1 MPDISGLRP
10 KGKSVMNGKTK
21 AKPIWVAGCMSGTS
35 LDGVDVALI
44 LTDGHAIFEFGDS
57 YFRPYSQSEQA
68 LLRAQLGL
76 WKAADAACELIETAH
91 AEALSQVQGYEMV
104 GFHGQTFAHDP
115 RGLGTYQAGDGAVL
129 AEITGGPVV
138 WDFRSN
144 DVQMGG
150 QGAPLAP
157 FFHHACA
164 QYIGATAPV
173 VFLNLGGVGNL
184 TWVDPLIEN
193 PADPGALL
201 AFDTGPANAPINDLC
216 MARLGKPFDEN
227 GDLAAQGRVDI
238 GLLDAF
244 SRHGY
249 FSKMPPKSIDRNDFH
264 DVLAQVAHLNDADA
278 AATLTA
284 MAAAAVAQGME
295 HCPSPPKRILV
306 CGGGSKNATLMAMI
320 AAGVDCPVE
329 PIETVGLNGDMLEAQ
344 AFGYLAMRVVG
355 GLATSGPMTTGVSAS
370 IGGGRISNPT

>member
-1 MPDISGLRP
+1 MT
-10 KGKSVMNGKTK
+10 VKTK
-21 AKPIWVAGCMSGTS
+21 AKPIWIAGCMSGTS
-35 LDGVDVALI
+35 LDGVDVAMI
-44 LTDGHAIFEFGDS
+44 LTDGEAIFEFGDS
-57 YFRPYSQSEQA
+57 FFRPYSGSEQA
-68 LLRAQLGL
+68 LLRSQLGL
-76 WKAADAACELIETAH
+76 WKATDEACELIETAH
-91 AEALSQVQGYEMV
+91 AEALSHLQDYEMV

-129 AEITGGPVV
+129 AEITGVPVA

-184 TWVDPLIEN
+184 TWVAPSITDP
-193 PADPGALL
+193 AQTGALL

-216 MARLGKPFDEN
+216 MTRLGKPYDEN
-227 GDLAAQGRVDI
+227 GGLAFQGTVDM
-238 GLLDAF
+238 GLLDTF
-244 SRHGY
+244 SRHAY
-249 FSKMPPKSIDRNDFH
+249 FAKIPPKSLDRNDFH
-264 DVLAQVAHLNDADA
+264 DTLTQVESLNDADA
-278 AATLTA
+278 AATLAA

-295 HCPSPPKRILV
+295 HCPRPPARVLV
-306 CGGGSKNATLMAMI
+306 SGGGSKNATLMAMI

-329 PIETVGLNGDMLEAQ
+329 PIEAVGLDGDMLEAQ
-344 AFGYLAMRVVG
+344 AFAYLAMRVTR
-355 GLATSGPMTTGVSAS
+355 GLPTSCPSTTGVAAA
-370 IGGGRISNPT
+370 IGGGRVSKPH

>member
-10 KGKSVMNGKTK
+10 KGKSVMSGKTK

-35 LDGVDVALI
+35 LDGVDVAMI
-44 LTDGHAIFEFGDS
+44 LTDGHAIFELGDS
-57 YFRPYSQSEQA
+57 YFRPYSQPEQA

-76 WKAADAACELIETAH
+76 WKAADAACELVETAH

-129 AEITGGPVV
+129 AAITGVPVV

-184 TWVDPLIEN
+184 TWVDPLIET
-193 PADPGALL
+193 PADSGALL

-216 MARLGKPFDEN
+216 MARLGKPYDEN
-227 GDLAAQGRVDI
+227 GDLAAQGSVDI
-238 GLLDAF
+238 GLLDDF
-244 SRHGY
+244 SRHAY
-249 FSKMPPKSIDRNDFH
+249 FAKVPPKSLDRNDFH
-264 DVLAQVAHLNDADA
+264 DVMSQVESLNNADA

-295 HCPSPPKRILV
+295 HCPRSPARVLV
-306 CGGGSKNATLMAMI
+306 SGGGSKNATLMAMI
-320 AAGVDCPVE
+320 TAGVECPVE
-329 PIETVGLNGDMLEAQ
+329 PIEAVGLDGDMLEAQ
-344 AFGYLAMRVVG
+344 AFAYLAMRVTR
-355 GLATSGPMTTGVSAS
+355 GLPTSCPSTTGVAAA
-370 IGGGRISNPT
+370 IGGGRVSKPH